1 MAGTGRVDAVEQLL
15 SNDVAS
21 PPSCAGWAGRVWA
34 QHTLRLQAT
43 CRLLAGEARTAELL
57 GPPPALSFSS
67 RRGFAG

>member
-34 QHTLRLQAT
+34 PAHFEAPGDPQA
-43 CRLLAGEARTAELL
+43 
-57 GPPPALSFSS
+57 SS
-67 RRGFAG
+67 R